1 MKVMLTAAAREFNGY
16 FKTYTAYIVL
26 GVYLLLSFAAVFYS
40 AQFFE
45 YDNRGL
51 ISFFIYQPEILN
63 ILLPALTMKMWA
75 EERRQGTLEILL
87 TQPVRLPKLVLGKFL
102 AAFAF
107 SICLLLMFCPFVAYM
122 SSLVEYDIL
131 NLIAAFIGEI
141 LVMAALCALGCM
153 VSAFNGN
160 VIIAYL
166 SSVFV
171 GWIWENVNF
180 DFIISPLIKCFPL
193 LTQRLS
199 GVLNFGPYY
208 QAVIQGQIGPD
219 AVIYFV
225 SVTVFALWLNVIAVN
240 SRRA

>member
-1 MKVMLTAAAREFNGY
+1 MNIIRTVAAKEFNGY
-16 FKTYTAYIVL
+16 FKTYTAYVVL

-40 AQFFE
+40 ASFFE

-51 ISFFIYQPEILN
+51 ISFFVYQPEILN

-75 EERRQGTLEILL
+75 EERRQGTLEFLL
-87 TQPVRLPKLVLGKFL
+87 TQPVRLPLLVLGKFL

-107 SICLLLMFCPFVAYM
+107 GLCLLLTILPFVIYA
-122 SSLVEYDIL
+122 SSLVEYDVL
-131 NLIAAFIGEI
+131 NLISAFCGA
-141 LVMAALCALGCM
+141 VMAVAALCALGCM

-171 GWIWENVNF
+171 GWIWENGNF
-180 DFIISPLIKCFPL
+180 DFMISPFVSWFPL

-199 GVLNFGPYY
+199 GVLNFSPYY
-208 QAVIQGQIGPD
+208 QAVIQGQIGLD
-219 AVIYFV
+219 AVGYFV
-225 SVTVFALWLNVIAVN
+225 SVTVFALWLNIIAVN
-240 SRRA
+240 GRRA